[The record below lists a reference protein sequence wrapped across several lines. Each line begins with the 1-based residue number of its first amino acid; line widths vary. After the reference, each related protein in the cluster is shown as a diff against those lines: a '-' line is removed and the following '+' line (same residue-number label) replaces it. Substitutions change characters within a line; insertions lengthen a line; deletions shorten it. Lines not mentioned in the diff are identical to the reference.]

1 MAKKNQSW
9 FKSYLDALV
18 WWGVVVYVGV
28 SLGVFLWCA
37 TGRVTF

>member
-1 MAKKNQSW
+1 MAKKQSW
-9 FKSYLDALV
+9 FKAYLGALV
-18 WWGVVVYVGV
+18 WWGVCVYVGV